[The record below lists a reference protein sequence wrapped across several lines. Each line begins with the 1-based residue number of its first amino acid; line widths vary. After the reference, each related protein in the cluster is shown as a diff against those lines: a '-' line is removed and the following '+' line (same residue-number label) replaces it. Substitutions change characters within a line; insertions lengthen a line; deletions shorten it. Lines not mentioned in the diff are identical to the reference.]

1 MDVADSFFSLI
12 IQKPRI
18 FIAIKPCQW
27 HAPQLRFILL
37 FHFNLVYL
45 WQCPGLRS
53 MLTMS
58 PSHSFKIRDMNFAGI
73 STDCTISPVDSK
85 VFPTLMF
92 SLTHACI
99 LITLLF
105 GSPDR
110 RLMVIAG
117 TPACNGS
124 QQTASLHYPGNSGTG
139 IYHTGSRIDHRG
151 FPGRIAGKDRCHACS
166 NSCSLSFPPNPP
178 QRLPDHATPMPLPV
192 DAGSQVRGDHVTA
205 ANSLI

>member
-92 SLTHACI
+92 SRTHACI

-105 GSPDR
+105 GSPER
-110 RLMVIAG
+110 RLIVIAG
-117 TPACNGS
+117 TPARNGS
-124 QQTASLHYPGNSGTG
+124 QQMASLHYQGNSGMG
-139 IYHTGSRIDHRG
+139 IYHTDTHIARRGSWDH
-151 FPGRIAGKDRCHACS
+151 IAGKDRYRVCS
-166 NSCSLSFPPNPP
+166 SSCALSFPFLRWVVLLGVLANPSAKE
-178 QRLPDHATPMPLPV
+178 Q
-192 DAGSQVRGDHVTA
+192 
-205 ANSLI
+205 